1 MKIDGLV
8 VDEKY
13 SFWFGFPV
21 ILILDVRYVLSRNT
35 KMGYYLEIQTNT
47 LPVVVIANAFKLL
60 LLRRYLLPFASPN
73 RYICILDI

>member
-60 LLRRYLLPFASPN
+60 LLGRYLLPFASPN